1 MPERHVRDVIGEFF
15 RRGGMLRSV
24 RRAEAVVAWPRIVGA
39 ELARF
44 AQARALRSGVL
55 LVDVS
60 DSETAMHLSLQRA
73 RFLDAYERYLGRR
86 EVRDIRFA
94 AGRRAPPPAASPP
107 QPPRDPDPQAWSAL
121 AAELGA
127 LDLPAELA
135 GPALAAARAMLTH
148 RRRAR
153 EAGWTP
159 CPHCGALSPDPGPC
173 DACRRYRADPGV
185 RFAAERLV
193 TDPDAATPE
202 LSDDERV
209 VARALAVE
217 ALDARL
223 LELLPQVL
231 AAPEL
236 KPQLAQAARHRV
248 ALDQGRPTC
257 DIDDADLDRLDPR
270 IARVLGRW
278 GSADPRG
285 GTTS

>member
-135 GPALAAARAMLTH
+135 RPALAAARAMLTH

-173 DACRRYRADPGV
+173 EACRRYRADPGV

>member
-127 LDLPAELA
+127 LDLPVELA

-173 DACRRYRADPGV
+173 EACRRYRADPGV

>member
-173 DACRRYRADPGV
+173 EACRRYRADPGV

-231 AAPEL
+231 AAPAL